1 MRKHQRVVPTFC
13 DAYYRTNH
21 VRMARLAWPDAPV
34 EPVRPEWIYGPTQ
47 VTTVPERPIWLVRA
61 LRWLGQTVL
70 RLVAR

>member
-1 MRKHQRVVPTFC
+1 MRKHHRIVPTFC
-13 DAYYRTNH
+13 DAHYNQQH
-21 VRMARLAWPDAPV
+21 VGVARLAWPDEVAA
-34 EPVRPEWIYGPTQ
+34 VRPEWIYGPTQ